1 MIYTGRQEFLNLF
14 KDFKE
19 LFIDVVK
26 MSNVDNKSL
35 LVDAIKLHQH
45 IERID
50 RAETG
55 YVDIVNTYGN
65 IVLQLSRSGDAGAFG
80 LFNLFKELR
89 QLFADKVSMNYKNKF
104 AKSMKFTMYSKLT
117 QLKDVNN
124 VKKLYAR
131 LVRDNAPGITDTGIT
146 EEEFIALGYN
156 EHVKYATQIHLRQD
170 VSVIPNKE

>member
-1 MIYTGRQEFLNLF
+1 MIYTGRKEFLDLF
-14 KDFKE
+14 KRFKE
-19 LFIDVVK
+19 QFFKVLETANSDA
-26 MSNVDNKSL
+26 KSML
-35 LVDAIKLHQH
+35 IDAIRIYQD
-45 IERID
+45 IERADSSEVGI
-50 RAETG
+50 
-55 YVDIVNTYGN
+55 VDKVSTLNAIEQQLNSASNTN
-65 IVLQLSRSGDAGAFG
+65 IIEFYK
-80 LFNLFKELR
+80 LFKELR